1 VDEVLWTHTYVGE
14 WKNNTMHG
22 KGTVTYPNGK
32 VESGIWADGKYLYE
46 SVESV
51 RSECAEKAGKAGTE
65 YAAKQIEKTCLAK
78 KQLEPESKSW
88 FDW

>member
-1 VDEVLWTHTYVGE
+1 
-14 WKNNTMHG
+14 MHG